1 MIPTHE
7 DLRAWGER
15 LMRDKTP
22 NNGKDIITYANAWRT
37 EVDALQAENTRLVEK
52 LAGLS
57 ASLASLADGA
67 REEIL

>member
-1 MIPTHE
+1 
-7 DLRAWGER
+7 
-15 LMRDKTP
+15 MRDKTP

-37 EVDALQAENTRLVEK
+37 EVDALQAEKARLVEK

-57 ASLASLADGA
+57 ASLAALAKGA

>member
-1 MIPTHE
+1 MIPTHQ

-15 LMRDKTP
+15 LTRDKTP

-37 EVDALQAENTRLVEK
+37 EVEALHAENVRLRDK

-57 ASLASLADGA
+57 AALASLVDGA